1 MKKLFSLTLSLLML
15 IACSGT
21 VSAFA
26 AEGEEPTPVD
36 LRDCTVTLQYAS
48 TTYTGKALRPTV
60 KVRYNDIAWSRGR
73 ITWCSTAPIPPA
85 APPR

>member
-15 IACSGT
+15 IACSLGT

-36 LRDCTVTLQYAS
+36 LRDCTVTLQYAF
-48 TTYTGKALRPTV
+48 TTYT
-60 KVRYNDIAWSRGR
+60 WSRGR
-73 ITWCSTAPIPPA
+73 ITRCSTAPIPPA

>member
-15 IACSGT
+15 IACSLGT

-36 LRDCTVTLQYAS
+36 PC
-48 TTYTGKALRPTV
+48 G
-60 KVRYNDIAWSRGR
+60 
-73 ITWCSTAPIPPA
+73 TAQ
-85 APPR
+85 

>member
-15 IACSGT
+15 IACSLGT

-36 LRDCTVTLQYAS
+36 LRH
-48 TTYTGKALRPTV
+48 RPGEV
-60 KVRYNDIAWSRGR
+60 DRHRRLYRRGE
-73 ITWCSTAPIPPA
+73 PQL
-85 APPR
+85 